1 MRIDDTANVD
11 QAKTSFAGTEKVDY
25 EDWNLLLDHR
35 LSCLAGQRSG
45 KGRLR

>member
-25 EDWNLLLDHR
+25 EDWNPRAITGYLV
-35 LSCLAGQRSG
+35 SA
-45 KGRLR
+45 